1 MYTAWA
7 SVFPTAAYNYNEFF
21 NAGQRFP
28 FSVCSLTALTCLTR
42 SNPNVLQWGQC
53 WAC

>member
-1 MYTAWA
+1 MYTAWG

-21 NAGQRFP
+21 NAGQRFA
-28 FSVCSLTALTCLTR
+28 FHVYSLTALTCLTR
-42 SNPNVLQWGQC
+42 SNTHVLQWGQC